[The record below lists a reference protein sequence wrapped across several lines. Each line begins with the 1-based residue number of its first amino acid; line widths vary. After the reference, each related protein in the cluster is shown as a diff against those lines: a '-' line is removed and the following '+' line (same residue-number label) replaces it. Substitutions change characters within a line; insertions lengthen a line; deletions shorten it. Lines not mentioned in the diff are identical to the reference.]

1 MHTNLSPIRRGFASG
16 VVNYKKGALDSQSHV
31 IKLTSCLPM
40 VGGSLRLLPPLKLVA
55 MIQLNIAESGVKHQ
69 KSKSINQISI
79 EFYSTEAPFA
89 RTIIINNYFYYYDN
103 ALRGLINSP

>member
-1 MHTNLSPIRRGFASG
+1 MMKILSLHVQANNG
-16 VVNYKKGALDSQSHV
+16 VSKNMGIVY
-31 IKLTSCLPM
+31 
-40 VGGSLRLLPPLKLVA
+40 VA
-55 MIQLNIAESGVKHQ
+55 PV
-69 KSKSINQISI
+69 ISI